1 MGDVDDIAENLR
13 GLVVSNLFEEPPPKE
28 DCPICMLPMPFASGV
43 CGVTTV
49 YMPCCGKTL
58 CDGCV
63 VAAEDEIVEGRMKDL
78 CPFCRVPI
86 PRKNEDILRQ
96 FEKRME
102 LNDAYAFYK
111 LGCGYKFELW
121 GAQDNERAFQLFER
135 AVELGCTIAHHSIA
149 YAYKNGQGV
158 EEDFL
163 KSIAHSEFA
172 AVGGHEGARLNL
184 GMVDKHIG
192 RMDRAIKHFVVAA
205 RSGFDVALKEVG
217 EGYKAGHIT
226 KDEYASTLRAYK
238 DAADEMK
245 SEQRTRAEINVVH

>member
-1 MGDVDDIAENLR
+1 
-13 GLVVSNLFEEPPPKE
+13 
-28 DCPICMLPMPFASGV
+28 
-43 CGVTTV
+43 
-49 YMPCCGKTL
+49 
-58 CDGCV
+58 
-63 VAAEDEIVEGRMKDL
+63 
-78 CPFCRVPI
+78 
-86 PRKNEDILRQ
+86 
-96 FEKRME
+96 ME
-102 LNDAYAFYK
+102 LNDASAFYK
-111 LGCGYKFELW
+111 LGCGYKFDLW

-217 EGYKAGHIT
+217 EGYNAGHIT